1 MPKKGKKDKGK
12 KGKKSVFASK
22 SAPAPEVPP
31 EPVFDRSVPVFSFD
45 LVITRLEVKG
55 VALTDPR
62 KLLVKVGFGGNNLS
76 LTASRTN
83 VSEFKPN
90 ASHTFQAEP
99 PNLAQKV
106 EESGIDFEVVYDEQ
120 VVGLGKLSLP
130 KRLSSRIKLDMK
142 AFSYTSTCPLE
153 MAGKPVGGLEFLCK
167 LFIKCGDYARE
178 GETCPNLDR
187 NLSPKDIV
195 FVVGK
200 SQANTSCCDP
210 CRDALEIE
218 ARKQK
223 DYSIQSGSAPK

>member
-1 MPKKGKKDKGK
+1 MPKKGKDKGK
-12 KGKKSVFASK
+12 NGKKSVFRAK
-22 SAPAPEVPP
+22 STIVPTAPP
-31 EPVFDRSVPVFSFD
+31 EPVFDRNLPVFSFD

-55 VALTDPR
+55 VVLADAR
-62 KLLVKVGFGGNNLS
+62 KLRVKVKFGGNNLS

-99 PNLAQKV
+99 PNLAQNV
-106 EESGIDFEVVYDEQ
+106 EENGIVFEVVYDEQ
-120 VVGLGKLSLP
+120 VVGLGNLSLP

-153 MAGKPVGGLEFLCK
+153 IDGKPVGALEFLCK
-167 LFIKCGDYARE
+167 LFIRCGDYARE

-223 DYSIQSGSAPK
+223 DYSIQSSSSRK

>member
-1 MPKKGKKDKGK
+1 MGKKGKKDKGK
-12 KGKKSVFASK
+12 KGKKSVFGSR
-22 SAPAPEVPP
+22 SAPGPIEPP
-31 EPVFDRSVPVFSFD
+31 EPVLPKNTPVFSFD

-55 VALTDPR
+55 VVLADAR
-62 KLLVKVGFGGNNLS
+62 KLLVKVGFGGNNLR

-106 EESGIDFEVVYDEQ
+106 DENGIDFEVVYDGQ

-130 KRLSSRIKLDMK
+130 KRLSNRIKLDMK

-153 MAGKPVGGLEFLCK
+153 MEGKPVGALEFLCK
-167 LFIKCGDYARE
+167 LLIRCGDYARE

-223 DYSIQSGSAPK
+223 DYSIQSRFSQK